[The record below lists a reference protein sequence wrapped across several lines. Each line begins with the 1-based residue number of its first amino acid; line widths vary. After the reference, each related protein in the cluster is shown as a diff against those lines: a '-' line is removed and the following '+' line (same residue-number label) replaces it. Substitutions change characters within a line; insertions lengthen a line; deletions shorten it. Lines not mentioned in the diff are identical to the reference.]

1 VSEGIAQEQVAR
13 VEASVGSDPG
23 APEFPAL
30 AEALRSAGTWAPTAA
45 APVETAAGTAGF
57 DIDVTEGEIAQ
68 AFDSAEPDLDQVVD
82 ADRVAQEA
90 MRVAALDQP
99 EAVSVSSDPMFS
111 TETMAELLERQ
122 GDAEGAAQIRV
133 TLEADAGAAGA
144 GPFDLE
150 GDPEG
155 GKHRPPPAPRERV
168 IGILENWLENLRGGR
183 R

>member
-1 VSEGIAQEQVAR
+1 
-13 VEASVGSDPG
+13 
-23 APEFPAL
+23 
-30 AEALRSAGTWAPTAA
+30 
-45 APVETAAGTAGF
+45 
-57 DIDVTEGEIAQ
+57 
-68 AFDSAEPDLDQVVD
+68 
-82 ADRVAQEA
+82 

-99 EAVSVSSDPMFS
+99 EAVSVSSDPMFA
-111 TETMAELLERQ
+111 TETMADLLERQ

-133 TLEADAGAAGA
+133 TLDADAGAAGA

-155 GKHRPPPAPRERV
+155 GNHRAPPEPRERV